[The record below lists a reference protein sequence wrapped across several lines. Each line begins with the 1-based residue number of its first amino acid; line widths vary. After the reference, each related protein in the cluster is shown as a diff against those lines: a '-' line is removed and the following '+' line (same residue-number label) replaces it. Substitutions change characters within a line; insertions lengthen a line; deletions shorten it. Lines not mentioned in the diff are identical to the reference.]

1 MDGEVRGI
9 MATYDAI
16 LRMQQLNAFFP
27 DVLPHIADLER
38 REAELRL
45 RCVNAETLLAAVT
58 QRAVAAETD
67 AARLRLYVAELE
79 ALLPVGVCKVA
90 AERAAAKLAEM
101 GEE

>member
-1 MDGEVRGI
+1 MTPELETLAWI
-9 MATYDAI
+9 ATAVM
-16 LRMQQLNAFFP
+16 LPL
-27 DVLPHIADLER
+27 DVLLER
-38 REAELRL
+38 REAELRG

-58 QRAVAAETD
+58 QRAVTAETD

-79 ALLPVGVCKVA
+79 ALLPADARERA